1 VALATL
7 AMITANGGI
16 TSATAETMTAASVE
30 YRSITAQDKT
40 NRPMQVAMSAKY
52 QRLSRRDGCGPA
64 GPFGSVSLPVTSVR
78 CPAARRPKHDMPGR
92 GSRRRGVRALGAGPV
107 MFICMFDEDA
117 LLEGLNEQQRQAVTH
132 RGGPL
137 LVLAGAG
144 TGKTRTLVGRAAW
157 LRGGQGVPASRIL
170 LLTFTRRAASDMLAR
185 AAAWFDGSSERICGG
200 TFHAIAHK
208 IIRQHAESFSL
219 PPQFTILD
227 PGDTVDILDVLRPDH
242 GLAEGGQRAPRAA
255 ACADIY
261 TRCVNTGR
269 PVSEVVTAGFP
280 WCVPFTGQLAGLF
293 RGYTAHK
300 RARHLLDFDDLL
312 LLWQAALADPA
323 AGPVL
328 RSMFDAVLVDEY
340 QDVNAVQASI
350 VRLLQPDGKQLTCVG
365 DDAQA
370 IYGFRGASPAH
381 LRQLTADYPGLEIV
395 RLGRNYR
402 SRQGVLDLANV
413 IRSSAPGGLGP
424 AAAGGK
430 ASRVVPPQ
438 GGSGGMGPPGKE
450 GASSASGLDLT
461 LTGDRGAGMAPLLV
475 RCHDEATQ
483 AREICARV
491 LDAHEDGAALQD
503 QAVLVRAA
511 HHSDILEIEL
521 SARKIPYVKFGGLRF
536 TDTAHVKDFLAA
548 ARTLANPADDLAW
561 FRLLRLHEGIGPVH
575 ARRVL
580 AALVPGPD
588 GPADGP
594 ADGREQAVEAAP
606 ARSRRALAATFGRL
620 ADAAALAAAS
630 EQAPALLAIVDPL
643 IRARYPDAVVRI
655 ADLQRLADVAAA
667 QPSLHD
673 ALAEL
678 TLDPP
683 VSASDLA
690 GPPRLDEDYLTISTI
705 HAAKGLEWPIV
716 HLPQLVDG
724 ALPSD
729 MALGD
734 PDGLAEEHRLFYV
747 AITRARD
754 HLYLYA
760 PQRLHI
766 HRRGRDDRHGFG
778 QLTRFLDAGALAAC
792 DSATAAPLAPALPAV
807 GALAAR
813 VDAALGSLWD
823 G

>member
-1 VALATL
+1 VL
-7 AMITANGGI
+7 
-16 TSATAETMTAASVE
+16 
-30 YRSITAQDKT
+30 D
-40 NRPMQVAMSAKY
+40 
-52 QRLSRRDGCGPA
+52 
-64 GPFGSVSLPVTSVR
+64 
-78 CPAARRPKHDMPGR
+78 
-92 GSRRRGVRALGAGPV
+92 
-107 MFICMFDEDA
+107 
-117 LLEGLNEQQRQAVTH
+117 GLNEQQRRAVTH
-132 RGGPL
+132 QGGPL

-144 TGKTRTLVGRAAW
+144 TGKTRTLVARAAW
-157 LRGGQGVPASRIL
+157 LRGSQGVPASRIL

-185 AAAWFDGSSERICGG
+185 AAAWFDGSLTGAERICGG

-227 PGDTVDILDVLRPDH
+227 QGDATDLLDVLRPDH
-242 GLAEGGQRAPRAA
+242 GLDQTGQRAPRAA
-255 ACADIY
+255 VCADVY

-269 PVSEVVTAGFP
+269 PVSEVVTASFP
-280 WCVPFTGQLAGLF
+280 WCAPFTGQLGGLF
-293 RGYTAHK
+293 RAYTARK
-300 RARHLLDFDDLL
+300 RAGNLLDFDDLL
-312 LLWQAALADPA
+312 LLWQAALADPV

-328 RSMFDAVLVDEY
+328 RGMFDAVLVDEY

-370 IYGFRGASPAH
+370 IYGFRGADPAH
-381 LRQLTADYPGLEIV
+381 LRQLTADYPGLDVV
-395 RLGRNYR
+395 RLDRNYR
-402 SRQGVLDLANV
+402 SRQGVLDLANH
-413 IRSSAPGGLGP
+413 IRPSSPGLG
-424 AAAGGK
+424 
-430 ASRVVPPQ
+430 
-438 GGSGGMGPPGKE
+438 
-450 GASSASGLDLT
+450 LT
-461 LTGDRGAGMAPLLV
+461 LTGDRGAGMSPLLV

-491 LDAHEDGAALQD
+491 LEAHEDGAALRD

-548 ARTLANPADDLAW
+548 AKILANPADELAW
-561 FRLLRLHEGIGPVH
+561 FRLLRLHEGIGPAH

-580 AALVPGPD
+580 DTLAPD
-588 GPADGP
+588 PD
-594 ADGREQAVEAAP
+594 RWEQAVGAAP
-606 ARSRRALAATFGRL
+606 VRSRRALAATLDRL
-620 ADAAALAAAS
+620 AGAAGRTAAEQAAAVL
-630 EQAPALLAIVDPL
+630 ALLDPL
-643 IRARYPDAVVRI
+643 IRARYPDAAVRLT
-655 ADLQRLADVAAA
+655 DLQRLADAAAA

-716 HLPQLVDG
+716 HLPHLVDG

-729 MALGD
+729 MALGE
-734 PDGLAEEHRLFYV
+734 PGGLAEEHRLFYV
-747 AITRARD
+747 AVTRARD
-754 HLYLYA
+754 RLCLYA
-760 PQRLHI
+760 PQRLHY

-792 DSATAAPLAPALPAV
+792 DSVIAAPLAPLLPAV
-807 GALAAR
+807 GSLSTK
-813 VDAALGSLWD
+813 VDTALGALWD

>member
-1 VALATL
+1 
-7 AMITANGGI
+7 
-16 TSATAETMTAASVE
+16 
-30 YRSITAQDKT
+30 
-40 NRPMQVAMSAKY
+40 
-52 QRLSRRDGCGPA
+52 
-64 GPFGSVSLPVTSVR
+64 
-78 CPAARRPKHDMPGR
+78 
-92 GSRRRGVRALGAGPV
+92 
-107 MFICMFDEDA
+107 MFRCMFDENDV
-117 LLEGLNEQQRQAVTH
+117 LDGLNEQQRRAVTH
-132 RGGPL
+132 QGGPL

-144 TGKTRTLVGRAAW
+144 TGKTRTLVARAAW
-157 LRGGQGVPASRIL
+157 LRDSQSVPASRIL

-185 AAAWFDGSSERICGG
+185 AAAGQDGATGRISGG

-227 PGDTVDILDVLRPDH
+227 PGDVVDILDVLRPDH
-242 GLAEGGQRAPRAA
+242 GLADTGLAGTGQRAPRAA

-269 PVSEVVTAGFP
+269 PVSEVVTASFP
-280 WCVPFTGQLAGLF
+280 WCAPFTGQLAGLF
-293 RGYTAHK
+293 RAYTARK

-312 LLWQAALADPA
+312 LLWQAALADPV

-328 RSMFDAVLVDEY
+328 RGMFDAVLVDEY

-370 IYGFRGASPAH
+370 IYGFRGADPAH
-381 LRQLTADYPGLEIV
+381 LRQLAGDYSGLEIV
-395 RLGRNYR
+395 RLDRNYR

-413 IRSSAPGGLGP
+413 IRPSAP
-424 AAAGGK
+424 
-430 ASRVVPPQ
+430 
-438 GGSGGMGPPGKE
+438 
-450 GASSASGLDLT
+450 GLDLT
-461 LTGDRGAGMAPLLV
+461 LTGDRGPGMAPLLV

-491 LDAHEDGAALQD
+491 LAAHEDGAALRD

-511 HHSDILEIEL
+511 HHSDIVEIEL

-548 ARTLANPADDLAW
+548 ARILANPADDLAW

-575 ARRVL
+575 ARRIL
-580 AALVPGPD
+580 AALAPGSDD
-588 GPADGP
+588 GWQ
-594 ADGREQAVEAAP
+594 QAIEAAP
-606 ARSRRALAATFGRL
+606 ARSRRTLSATLGGL
-620 ADAAALAAAS
+620 ADAAALGSSGPAVAA
-630 EQAPALLAIVDPL
+630 QAGAILVLLDPL
-643 IRARYPDAVVRI
+643 LRARYPDAAVRI
-655 ADLQRLADVAAA
+655 ADLQRLADAAAA
-667 QPSLHD
+667 QPSLQD
-673 ALAEL
+673 VLAEL

-683 VSASDLA
+683 VSAADLA

-716 HLPQLVDG
+716 HLPHLVDG

-734 PDGLAEEHRLFYV
+734 PGGLAEEHRLFYV

-754 HLYLYA
+754 HLYLYV
-760 PQRLHI
+760 PQRLHY
-766 HRRGRDDRHGFG
+766 HRRGRDDRYGFG
-778 QLTRFLDAGALAAC
+778 QLTRFLDAEALAAC
-792 DSATAAPLAPALPAV
+792 DSVTAAPLAPVLPTV
-807 GALAAR
+807 GPLTVT

>member
-1 VALATL
+1 VL
-7 AMITANGGI
+7 
-16 TSATAETMTAASVE
+16 
-30 YRSITAQDKT
+30 D
-40 NRPMQVAMSAKY
+40 
-52 QRLSRRDGCGPA
+52 
-64 GPFGSVSLPVTSVR
+64 
-78 CPAARRPKHDMPGR
+78 
-92 GSRRRGVRALGAGPV
+92 
-107 MFICMFDEDA
+107 
-117 LLEGLNEQQRQAVTH
+117 GLNEQQRRAVTH
-132 RGGPL
+132 QGGPL

-144 TGKTRTLVGRAAW
+144 TGKTRTLVARAAW
-157 LRGGQGVPASRIL
+157 LRGSQGVPASRIL

-185 AAAWFDGSSERICGG
+185 AAAWFDGSLTGAERICGG
-200 TFHAIAHK
+200 TFHAIAHT

-227 PGDTVDILDVLRPDH
+227 QGDATDLLDVLRPDH
-242 GLAEGGQRAPRAA
+242 GLDQTGQRAPRAA
-255 ACADIY
+255 VCADIY

-269 PVSEVVTAGFP
+269 PVSEVVTASFP
-280 WCVPFTGQLAGLF
+280 WCAPFTGQLGGLF
-293 RGYTAHK
+293 RAYTARK
-300 RARHLLDFDDLL
+300 RAGNLLDFDDLL
-312 LLWQAALADPA
+312 LLWQAALADPV

-328 RSMFDAVLVDEY
+328 RGMFDAVLVDEY

-370 IYGFRGASPAH
+370 IYGFRGADPAH
-381 LRQLTADYPGLEIV
+381 LRQLTADYPGLDVV
-395 RLGRNYR
+395 RLDRNYR
-402 SRQGVLDLANV
+402 SRQGVLDLANH
-413 IRSSAPGGLGP
+413 IRPSSPGLG
-424 AAAGGK
+424 
-430 ASRVVPPQ
+430 
-438 GGSGGMGPPGKE
+438 
-450 GASSASGLDLT
+450 LT
-461 LTGDRGAGMAPLLV
+461 LTGDRGAGMSPLLV

-491 LDAHEDGAALQD
+491 LEAHEDGAALRD

-548 ARTLANPADDLAW
+548 AKILANPADELAW
-561 FRLLRLHEGIGPVH
+561 FRLLRLHEGIGPAH

-580 AALVPGPD
+580 DTLAPD
-588 GPADGP
+588 PD
-594 ADGREQAVEAAP
+594 RWEQAVGAAP
-606 ARSRRALAATFGRL
+606 VRSRRALAATLDRL
-620 ADAAALAAAS
+620 AGAAGRTAAEQAAAVL
-630 EQAPALLAIVDPL
+630 ALLDPL
-643 IRARYPDAVVRI
+643 IRARYPDAAVRLT
-655 ADLQRLADVAAA
+655 DLQRLADAAAA

-716 HLPQLVDG
+716 HLPHLVDG

-729 MALGD
+729 MALGE
-734 PDGLAEEHRLFYV
+734 PGGLAEEHRLFYV
-747 AITRARD
+747 AVTRARD
-754 HLYLYA
+754 RLCLYA
-760 PQRLHI
+760 PQRLHY

-792 DSATAAPLAPALPAV
+792 DSVIAAPLAPLLPAV
-807 GALAAR
+807 GSLSTK
-813 VDAALGSLWD
+813 VDTALGALWD

>member
-1 VALATL
+1 
-7 AMITANGGI
+7 
-16 TSATAETMTAASVE
+16 
-30 YRSITAQDKT
+30 
-40 NRPMQVAMSAKY
+40 
-52 QRLSRRDGCGPA
+52 
-64 GPFGSVSLPVTSVR
+64 
-78 CPAARRPKHDMPGR
+78 MPGR
-92 GSRRRGVRALGAGPV
+92 RPLKRGADLVRAGAAYGSAAVALV
-107 MFICMFDEDA
+107 MFICMFDESVVLD
-117 LLEGLNEQQRQAVTH
+117 GLNEQQRRAVTH
-132 RGGPL
+132 QGGPL

-144 TGKTRTLVGRAAW
+144 TGKTRTLVARAAW
-157 LRGGQGVPASRIL
+157 LRGSQGVPASRIL

-185 AAAWFDGSSERICGG
+185 ATAGWDGSVQGSERICGG

-242 GLAEGGQRAPRAA
+242 GLADAGQRAPRAA

-269 PVSEVVTAGFP
+269 PVSAVVTASFP
-280 WCVPFTGQLAGLF
+280 WCVPFTSQLAGLF
-293 RGYTAHK
+293 RAYTARK

-312 LLWQAALADPA
+312 LLWQAALADPV

-328 RSMFDAVLVDEY
+328 RGMFDAVLVDEY

-370 IYGFRGASPAH
+370 VYGFRGADPAH
-381 LRQLTADYPGLEIV
+381 LRQLTADYPGLDIV

-402 SRQGVLDLANV
+402 SRQGVLDLANL
-413 IRSSAPGGLGP
+413 IRPSAP
-424 AAAGGK
+424 
-430 ASRVVPPQ
+430 
-438 GGSGGMGPPGKE
+438 
-450 GASSASGLDLT
+450 GLDLT
-461 LTGDRGAGMAPLLV
+461 LTGDRGPGLAPLLV

-491 LDAHEDGAALQD
+491 LDAHEDGAALRD

-511 HHSDILEIEL
+511 HHSDIVEIEL

-548 ARTLANPADDLAW
+548 ARILANPADDMAW

-580 AALVPGPD
+580 DALFSGQDGPAAGWED
-588 GPADGP
+588 GWNGPADGW
-594 ADGREQAVEAAP
+594 AQAVEAAP
-606 ARSRRALAATFGRL
+606 ARSRRALAATLGRL
-620 ADAAALAAAS
+620 ADAAGAGAPTPTPAPTAAAA
-630 EQAPALLAIVDPL
+630 APATTAAAMAAAILALLDPL
-643 IRARYPDAVVRI
+643 IRARYPDAAVRI
-655 ADLQRLADVAAA
+655 TDLQRLADAAAA

-690 GPPRLDEDYLTISTI
+690 GAPRLDEDYLTISTI

-716 HLPQLVDG
+716 HLPHLVDG

-734 PDGLAEEHRLFYV
+734 PGGLAEEHRLFYV

-754 HLYLYA
+754 HLFLYA
-760 PQRLHI
+760 PQRLHY

-778 QLTRFLDAGALAAC
+778 QLTRFLPAEALAVC
-792 DSATAAPLAPALPAV
+792 DSVTASPLAPLLPAA
-807 GALAAR
+807 GSLAKK
-813 VDAALGSLWD
+813 VDAALGCLWD

>member
-1 VALATL
+1 
-7 AMITANGGI
+7 
-16 TSATAETMTAASVE
+16 
-30 YRSITAQDKT
+30 
-40 NRPMQVAMSAKY
+40 
-52 QRLSRRDGCGPA
+52 
-64 GPFGSVSLPVTSVR
+64 
-78 CPAARRPKHDMPGR
+78 
-92 GSRRRGVRALGAGPV
+92 
-107 MFICMFDEDA
+107 MFICMFDESDV
-117 LLEGLNEQQRQAVTH
+117 LDGLNTEQRRAVTH
-132 RGGPL
+132 QGGPL

-144 TGKTRTLVGRAAW
+144 TGKTRTLVARAAW
-157 LRGGQGVPASRIL
+157 LRGAQGVPASRIL

-185 AAAWFDGSSERICGG
+185 AAAGSGGSAERICGG

-227 PGDTVDILDVLRPDH
+227 PGDVVDILDVLRPDH
-242 GLAEGGQRAPRAA
+242 GLADPGLAGPGQRAPRAA

-269 PVSEVVTAGFP
+269 PVSEVVAASFP
-280 WCVPFTGQLAGLF
+280 WCAPFTGQLAGLF
-293 RGYTAHK
+293 RAYTARK

-312 LLWQAALADPA
+312 LLWQAALADPV

-328 RSMFDAVLVDEY
+328 RGMFDAVLVDEY

-370 IYGFRGASPAH
+370 IYGFRGADPAH
-381 LRQLTADYPGLEIV
+381 LRQLVADYPGLEIV
-395 RLGRNYR
+395 RLDRNYR
-402 SRQGVLDLANV
+402 SRQGILDLANL
-413 IRSSAPGGLGP
+413 IRPSAPG
-424 AAAGGK
+424 
-430 ASRVVPPQ
+430 
-438 GGSGGMGPPGKE
+438 
-450 GASSASGLDLT
+450 LDLR
-461 LTGDRGAGMAPLLV
+461 LTGDRGPGQFGESGLAPLLV

-491 LDAHEDGAALQD
+491 LAAHEDGAALRD

-548 ARTLANPADDLAW
+548 ARILANPADDLAW

-580 AALVPGPD
+580 AALTPD
-588 GPADGP
+588 GPASGWQQS
-594 ADGREQAVEAAP
+594 GWQQAIDAAP
-606 ARSRRALAATFGRL
+606 ARSRAALAATFGRL
-620 ADAAALAAAS
+620 ADAAASQTVAS
-630 EQAPALLAIVDPL
+630 QTVASQTVACQTVACQAMAILVILDPL
-643 IRARYPDAVVRI
+643 IRARYPDAAVRI
-655 ADLQRLADVAAA
+655 TDLQRLADAAAA

-673 ALAEL
+673 VLAEL

-716 HLPQLVDG
+716 HLSHLVDG

-734 PDGLAEEHRLFYV
+734 PGGLAEEHRLFYV

-754 HLYLYA
+754 HLFLYA
-760 PQRLHI
+760 PQRLHY

-778 QLTRFLDAGALAAC
+778 QLTRFLHPEALAAC
-792 DSATAAPLAPALPAV
+792 DSTTAAPLAPVLPAV
-807 GALAAR
+807 GPLTVT

>member
-1 VALATL
+1 
-7 AMITANGGI
+7 
-16 TSATAETMTAASVE
+16 
-30 YRSITAQDKT
+30 
-40 NRPMQVAMSAKY
+40 
-52 QRLSRRDGCGPA
+52 
-64 GPFGSVSLPVTSVR
+64 
-78 CPAARRPKHDMPGR
+78 
-92 GSRRRGVRALGAGPV
+92 
-107 MFICMFDEDA
+107 MFICMFDESDV
-117 LLEGLNEQQRQAVTH
+117 LDGLNEQQRRAVTH
-132 RGGPL
+132 QGGPL

-144 TGKTRTLVGRAAW
+144 TGKTRTLVARAAW
-157 LRGGQGVPASRIL
+157 LRGAQGVPASRIL

-185 AAAWFDGSSERICGG
+185 AAAGSGGSVSGSERICGG

-242 GLAEGGQRAPRAA
+242 GLAEAGLAGPGQRAPRAA

-269 PVSEVVTAGFP
+269 PVSEVVTASFP
-280 WCVPFTGQLAGLF
+280 WCAPFTGQLAGLF
-293 RGYTAHK
+293 RAYTARK

-312 LLWQAALADPA
+312 LLWQAALADPV

-328 RSMFDAVLVDEY
+328 RGMFDAVLVDEY

-370 IYGFRGASPAH
+370 IYGFRGADPAH
-381 LRQLTADYPGLEIV
+381 LRQLVADYPGLDIV
-395 RLGRNYR
+395 RLDRNYR
-402 SRQGVLDLANV
+402 SRQGILDLANL
-413 IRSSAPGGLGP
+413 IRPSAP
-424 AAAGGK
+424 
-430 ASRVVPPQ
+430 
-438 GGSGGMGPPGKE
+438 
-450 GASSASGLDLT
+450 GLDLT
-461 LTGDRGAGMAPLLV
+461 LTGDRGPGQFGESGLAPLLV

-491 LDAHEDGAALQD
+491 LDAHEDGAALRD

-536 TDTAHVKDFLAA
+536 TDTAHVKDFLAT
-548 ARTLANPADDLAW
+548 ARILANPADDLAW

-580 AALVPGPD
+580 AALIAGPD
-588 GPADGP
+588 GPADGWP
-594 ADGREQAVEAAP
+594 EAIEAAP
-606 ARSRRALAATFGRL
+606 ARARRSLAATLGRL
-620 ADAAALAAAS
+620 AEAAGDPAGPTAVASTGAASQTVASQAAAILVI
-630 EQAPALLAIVDPL
+630 LDPL
-643 IRARYPDAVVRI
+643 IRARYPDAAVRI
-655 ADLQRLADVAAA
+655 IDLQRLADAAA
-667 QPSLHD
+667 TQPSLHD

-716 HLPQLVDG
+716 HLSHLVDG

-734 PDGLAEEHRLFYV
+734 PGGLAEEHRLFYV

-760 PQRLHI
+760 PQRLHY

-778 QLTRFLDAGALAAC
+778 QLTRFLHPEALAAC
-792 DSATAAPLAPALPAV
+792 DNATAAPLAPVLPAV
-807 GALAAR
+807 GPLTVT